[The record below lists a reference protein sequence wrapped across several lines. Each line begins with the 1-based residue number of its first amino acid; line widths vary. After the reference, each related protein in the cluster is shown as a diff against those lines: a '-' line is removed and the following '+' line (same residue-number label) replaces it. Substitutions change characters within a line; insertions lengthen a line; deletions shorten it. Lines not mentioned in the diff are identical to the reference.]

1 MKKGILFIFTACFL
15 FTTSCSDFLDEEH
28 KTKYSSEYVF
38 GTPEGLKLAVNAL
51 YALQRYYANDT
62 ENATI
67 FALERGTDLAVTNG
81 GTGNFYGIYDP
92 NYLKP
97 SASQV
102 GFMWR
107 TMYQIIG
114 KANEIIAAAEDLEDT
129 PSLRATVSE
138 AKCFRAQSY
147 FLLYRTFDRIWLNIQ
162 PTTAENVNDP
172 RDFHAASEKEVF
184 DLIYEDLE
192 YAITNLDWVS
202 DEAGR
207 FTQAAARHMKAKA
220 ALWLKDWDTTLE
232 QVEEIEKSGHFDLIA
247 LNEVFNARDLN
258 HKEALMVQQWSK
270 NPGGNL
276 SNATPKGNYYAA
288 YFIAQ
293 YRTEIGGTAEYA
305 CSYDNWGY
313 TYGRCLP
320 SPYLFS
326 LYDKAK
332 DKRYQEYY
340 IHQYKN
346 TTDKNITYGSA
357 TVKPGDYFP
366 LYKNGSINKNV
377 YPGCIK
383 YGDKWTRTASET
395 RSYKDVIVYRL
406 AESYIMAA
414 EAALMKNDQTLAK
427 YYFNKTWERAGNNKF
442 TGVLTM
448 KDIMDEQARELSFE
462 GDRWYFLKRLG
473 ILIEQIKAYAGDPEI
488 PASILGR
495 NNLPA
500 NPHFV
505 RWPIPEAEVI
515 NMGAENF
522 PQNIGYK

>member
-1 MKKGILFIFTACFL
+1 MNGVQTRLKCKPNVKRCKRFVFAAHSPLLHPNTL
-15 FTTSCSDFLDEEH
+15 
-28 KTKYSSEYVF
+28 KTKAIIHFQTDHILTRFVF
-38 GTPEGLKLAVNAL
+38 PPL
-51 YALQRYYANDT
+51 
-62 ENATI
+62 
-67 FALERGTDLAVTNG
+67 
-81 GTGNFYGIYDP
+81 
-92 NYLKP
+92 
-97 SASQV
+97 
-102 GFMWR
+102 
-107 TMYQIIG
+107 
-114 KANEIIAAAEDLEDT
+114 
-129 PSLRATVSE
+129 
-138 AKCFRAQSY
+138 
-147 FLLYRTFDRIWLNIQ
+147 
-162 PTTAENVNDP
+162 
-172 RDFHAASEKEVF
+172 
-184 DLIYEDLE
+184 
-192 YAITNLDWVS
+192 
-202 DEAGR
+202 
-207 FTQAAARHMKAKA
+207 
-220 ALWLKDWDTTLE
+220 
-232 QVEEIEKSGHFDLIA
+232 
-247 LNEVFNARDLN
+247 
-258 HKEALMVQQWSK
+258 
-270 NPGGNL
+270 
-276 SNATPKGNYYAA
+276 NATPKGNYYAA

-427 YYFNKTWERAGNNKF
+427 YYFNKTWERAGNDKF

>member
-1 MKKGILFIFTACFL
+1 MKKSILFIITACFL
-15 FTTSCSDFLDEEH
+15 FTSSCSDFLDEEH

-147 FLLYRTFDRIWLNIQ
+147 FLLYRTFDRIWLNML

-184 DLIYEDLE
+184 ELIYEDLE

-247 LNEVFNARDLN
+247 LNEVFNAGDLN
-258 HKEALMVQQWSK
+258 HKEALMVQRAVIYPMPLQKAITMQPISSP
-270 NPGGNL
+270 N
-276 SNATPKGNYYAA
+276 TVPKSV
-288 YFIAQ
+288 
-293 YRTEIGGTAEYA
+293 E
-305 CSYDNWGY
+305 
-313 TYGRCLP
+313 
-320 SPYLFS
+320 
-326 LYDKAK
+326 
-332 DKRYQEYY
+332 
-340 IHQYKN
+340 
-346 TTDKNITYGSA
+346 
-357 TVKPGDYFP
+357 
-366 LYKNGSINKNV
+366 
-377 YPGCIK
+377 
-383 YGDKWTRTASET
+383 
-395 RSYKDVIVYRL
+395 
-406 AESYIMAA
+406 
-414 EAALMKNDQTLAK
+414 
-427 YYFNKTWERAGNNKF
+427 
-442 TGVLTM
+442 
-448 KDIMDEQARELSFE
+448 
-462 GDRWYFLKRLG
+462 
-473 ILIEQIKAYAGDPEI
+473 
-488 PASILGR
+488 
-495 NNLPA
+495 
-500 NPHFV
+500 
-505 RWPIPEAEVI
+505 
-515 NMGAENF
+515 
-522 PQNIGYK
+522 PQNMPVLMTTGDILTEDVSPAPIYSHCMTRLRTNVIRSTIYTSTKILLIKTSHTVRLQ